1 MCTAVR
7 PRGRAAAHAA
17 LQGAVT
23 QNEETIV
30 SRATPHGTRGRKS
43 RVRRPLVRR
52 FLGLLFAAL
61 TLVLAVPAAPAFAHA
76 ELLYSTPAQGAV
88 LAQAPN
94 SVELVFAETV
104 AVVPDGFQLYDA
116 GGGHRTVSAEQLDAT
131 VRVPLP
137 PNLAEGSY
145 TLGWR
150 VISDDSHPVSGV
162 LSFTVGRAGASAPT
176 AAKGDGGPVDVLYGA
191 LTALGYLGLFCLVGL
206 TAFDLFVARANAVG
220 RRLPRA
226 AALVAVGAYLIL
238 VPLTTARERGLGLGA
253 LADPAVVTTEWSGGA
268 VLTLVLAVCGTALM
282 LLGARLPRREGFWV
296 GIAGAAAA
304 LVSVLPVGHTRS
316 FGPSWLVMGADV
328 VHAATAAVWLGGL
341 VALVLHV
348 TRARR
353 RKDDAAAAA
362 VVLGRFST
370 LAGGVVVLLGITG
383 TALAVV
389 MVGSVT
395 ALFGS
400 TYGLMLLAKLAIVAV
415 IGALAAWNRFGLVPR
430 LARGDMKGRAWHRL
444 ALAIRL
450 EALGVVLVIGLTSA
464 LTLQN
469 PRAAEVSAPAGTP
482 VAVELGT
489 GHLTGRFSPGTA
501 GVNVIT
507 FDLSDSGGAPI
518 VPLGIPQVSAAEPN
532 LSLGPLAA
540 KVEPGK
546 TAGSYRAEVVLPV
559 AGQWKITVAVRVN
572 ELEQPAA
579 VADVVVGR

>member
-1 MCTAVR
+1 M
-7 PRGRAAAHAA
+7 
-17 LQGAVT
+17 
-23 QNEETIV
+23 
-30 SRATPHGTRGRKS
+30 SRATPHGTRDQEV
-43 RVRRPLVRR
+43 RVRGPLVRR

-61 TLVLAVPAAPAFAHA
+61 TLVLALPAAPALAHA
-76 ELLYSTPAQGAV
+76 ELQYTTPAEGAV
-88 LAQAPN
+88 LAEAPS
-94 SVELVFAETV
+94 SVEFVFGEPV
-104 AVVPDGFQLYDA
+104 SLVPDGFQLYDGSGA
-116 GGGHRTVSAEQLDAT
+116 HRALPVEELDAT
-131 VRVPLP
+131 VSATLP
-137 PNLAEGSY
+137 SKLADGSY

-150 VISDDSHPVSGV
+150 VVSDDSHPISGV
-162 LSFTVGRAGASAPT
+162 LSFTVGRAGASVPT
-176 AAKGDGGPVDVLYGA
+176 IVTSDAGPVDVLYGV
-191 LTALGYLGLFCLVGL
+191 LTAFGYLGLFSLVGL
-206 TAFDLFVARANAVG
+206 TAFDLFVARTTAAG
-220 RRLPRA
+220 RQLPRV
-226 AALVAVGAYLIL
+226 AALLTVSAYLVL
-238 VPLTTARERGLGLGA
+238 VPLTAVRERGLGLGA
-253 LADPAVVTTEWSGGA
+253 LVDPAVIITGWSGGA
-268 VLTLVLAVCGTALM
+268 VLTLVLAICGAALM
-282 LLGARLPRREGFWV
+282 LLRARLPRREGFWV
-296 GIAGAAAA
+296 GTAGAAAA
-304 LVSVLPVGHTRS
+304 LVSVLAVGHTRT
-316 FGPSWLVMGADV
+316 FGPSWLVMGADL

-353 RKDDAAAAA
+353 RKDDPVEVAM
-362 VVLGRFST
+362 VLGRFST
-370 LAGGVVVLLGITG
+370 LAGGVVVLLGLTG

-415 IGALAAWNRFGLVPR
+415 IGGLAAWNRFGLVPR
-430 LARGDMKGRAWHRL
+430 LARGGIEGQAWHRL

-450 EALGVVLVIGLTSA
+450 EAVGVVLVIGLTSA

-469 PRAAEVSAPAGTP
+469 PRATDNLAEPVPAATQ
-482 VAVELGT
+482 VLADLGT

-518 VPLGIPQVSAAEPN
+518 VPLGMPQVSVAEPN

-546 TAGSYRAEVVLPV
+546 TPGSYRAEVVLPV

-579 VADVVVGR
+579 VADVAVGG